1 MANRVVKPVGG
12 IVLLALMAGC
22 MIPAAPPQIGVARS
36 LDPEMDL
43 VGFASPYAPELGIEP
58 PLRAGL
64 VWAEE
69 GGGGGD
75 AARKAQDRIL
85 AVALRRLR
93 GSLFEEVAK
102 LDNAGL
108 GEPPSISSIRSVAA
122 RSGLDTALLLSTSGL
137 TRSGWNLLALGYV
150 GVVTAPLFPGSDVS
164 AGATAELCAV
174 DVRSGTVLGCGIGTA
189 YTEDRYVFPLSVSDR
204 RGELAESG
212 VTRAVEGAVA
222 RMIDRI
228 ERRLGR

>member
-1 MANRVVKPVGG
+1 VANCIVKPVGG

-43 VGFASPYAPELGIEP
+43 VGFASPYDPELAIEP

-69 GGGGGD
+69 GGGGD

-108 GEPPSISSIRSVAA
+108 GEPPSISSVRSVAA
-122 RSGLDTALLLSTSGL
+122 RSELDTALLLSTSGL
-137 TRSGWNLLALGYV
+137 TRSGWNLLALGYI
-150 GVVTAPLFPGSDVS
+150 GVITAPLFPGSDVS

-212 VTRAVEGAVA
+212 VTRAVEGAAV